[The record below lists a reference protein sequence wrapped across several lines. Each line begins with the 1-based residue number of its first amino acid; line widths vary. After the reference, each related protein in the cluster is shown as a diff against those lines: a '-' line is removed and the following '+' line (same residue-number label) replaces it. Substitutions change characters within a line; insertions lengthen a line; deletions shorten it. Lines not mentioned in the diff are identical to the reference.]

1 LSPDELS
8 PDALS
13 PDALSPDALSPDA
26 LSPDALSKAYA
37 GAQTSALICVSA
49 HVGLSPEQIGR
60 NTWANS
66 GYFYV
71 RVRGHNGVF
80 DASRPF
86 TIQVRV
92 TDVAC
97 TGVTLNDVPLA

>member
-26 LSPDALSKAYA
+26 LSPDALSEAYA
-37 GAQTSALICVSA
+37 GAQTSALIGVSA

-60 NTWANS
+60 NTWDNS

-86 TIQVRV
+86 TLAVKV
-92 TDVAC
+92 TGAPC
-97 TGVTLNDVPLA
+97 HG